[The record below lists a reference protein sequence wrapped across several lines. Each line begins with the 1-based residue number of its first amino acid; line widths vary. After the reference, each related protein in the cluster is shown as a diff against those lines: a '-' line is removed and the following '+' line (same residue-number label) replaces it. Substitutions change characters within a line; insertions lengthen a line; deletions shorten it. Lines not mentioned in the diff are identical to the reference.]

1 MVFYAYLSLFQI
13 SSSTTCGCTPGLA
26 HRNDYGLKV
35 RGAGLCRVMGRGVH
49 PFLPLLCF
57 PSSFVF
63 LLLLLSLFLELFST
77 LFFRPSLVPI
87 ELNARLTIHIA
98 THLPLYRTYMYIKKN
113 LCEYERVD

>member
-1 MVFYAYLSLFQI
+1 MVFYAYLSLFVI
-13 SSSTTCGCTPGLA
+13 PSSTTCGCTPGLA

-63 LLLLLSLFLELFST
+63 LLLLLSSFLELFST

-98 THLPLYRTYMYIKKN
+98 THLPLYPIYPGRAADSY
-113 LCEYERVD
+113 